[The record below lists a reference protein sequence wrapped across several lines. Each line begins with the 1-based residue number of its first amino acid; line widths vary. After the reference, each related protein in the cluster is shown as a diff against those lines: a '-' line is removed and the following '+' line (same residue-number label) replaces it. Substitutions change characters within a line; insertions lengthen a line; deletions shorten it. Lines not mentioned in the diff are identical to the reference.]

1 MKKEMVKISFL
12 GAILLFGGCA
22 SGYNGG
28 AHYIDKE
35 KLGTSTPV
43 TLGLDYEDFERASLK
58 LVNSMLTSPYLERM
72 YQTNLK
78 KSGKPL
84 VLMISDFINDTTQR
98 IDIDQLVKKIRIAL
112 LNSGRFIVTTALR
125 AGGAED
131 KATYELRKLRKN
143 KEFNQKTIAKRGTI
157 VAPDLSL
164 SGKIIQRVTPLPNGE
179 QRVDY
184 YVQMSLTDVTSGLA
198 FWEGEEV
205 ISKAGSGKSA
215 PW

>member
-1 MKKEMVKISFL
+1 MKKSILSL
-12 GAILLFGGCA
+12 ITIAAIMGGCA
-22 SGYNGG
+22 TTNQP
-28 AHYIDKE
+28 HYIDKE

-43 TLGLDYEDFERASLK
+43 TLGLDYEDFERSALK
-58 LVNSMLTSPYLERM
+58 LVNSMLQSPAFNAQNHKGRYVM
-72 YQTNLK
+72 
-78 KSGKPL
+78 
-84 VLMISDFINDTTQR
+84 MISDFINDTTQR

-112 LNSGRFIVTTALR
+112 LNSGRFVITTALR

-131 KATYELRKLRKN
+131 KASYQVRGLRN
-143 KEFNQKTIAKRGTI
+143 NSEFNQKTIAKKGQMI
-157 VAPDLSL
+157 APDLSL
-164 SGKIIQRVTPLPNGE
+164 SGKIIQRVSNLANSQ

-184 YVQMSLTDVTSGLA
+184 YVQMSITDIKTGLA

>member
-1 MKKEMVKISFL
+1 MRKSAIVLSIL
-12 GAILLFGGCA
+12 TGAIIFSGCA
-22 SGYNGG
+22 TSGTGVQD
-28 AHYIDKE
+28 IDQE
-35 KLGTSTPV
+35 KMGTSTPV
-43 TLGLDYEDFERASLK
+43 TLGLDYEDIHRASLK
-58 LVNSMLTSPYLERM
+58 LVNSMLRSSYLEKM
-72 YQTNLK
+72 YKNK
-78 KSGKPL
+78 RGKPL

-98 IDIDQLVKKIRIAL
+98 LDIDQIVKKIRIAL

-143 KEFNQKTIAKRGTI
+143 KEFNQRTIAKRGTI
-157 VAPDLSL
+157 IAPDLSL
-164 SGKIIQRVTPLPNGE
+164 SGKIIQRVSELPNGK

-184 YVQMSLTDVTSGLA
+184 YIQMTLTDTNSGLA

-205 ISKAGSGKSA
+205 ISKAGSSKSA

>member
-1 MKKEMVKISFL
+1 MKKKFL
-12 GAILLFGGCA
+12 TFSIAGIVFLLGGCA
-22 SGYNGG
+22 GSG
-28 AHYIDKE
+28 AAPHYIDRE

-131 KATYELRKLRKN
+131 RATYELRKLRGN
-143 KEFNQKTIAKRGTI
+143 EEFNQKTIAKKGTI

-184 YVQMSLTDVTSGLA
+184 YVQMSLTDTTSGLA